1 MPTSNHHLNPSEAA
15 RKLGVS
21 TKTLRIYE
29 ARGLIS
35 PARTE
40 TGWRTYGP
48 DEMARAAEIATLRR
62 LGLSLAQIARVLDGN
77 AEELDSALAAHGV
90 TLDRQMHDLTCTM
103 KRVRQLRAELIA
115 GTGAVAD
122 GFLRLVEPAHQSR
135 IAFDLPWPWGGERF
149 ELTDIRP
156 IMYITGPLGS
166 GKTRFAR
173 CLSEALPAAKFLDL
187 ARQDDGQMEDG
198 HNTDNPVREARVN
211 TALAWIADEGG
222 TATDALR
229 VLVSALE
236 IERPGSLIVDMIE
249 QGLDTATQSSVMAY
263 LRHRTTQAHPLFVMT
278 RSSAILDLDLVGH
291 DEGIIY
297 CPANHSPPLR
307 VAPFEGTHGYEAVAT
322 CVAPPDVRARTEG
335 VIAWRPERSFTQPG

>member
-1 MPTSNHHLNPSEAA
+1 MHTSTHHLNPSEAA

-29 ARGLIS
+29 TRGLIS

-40 TGWRTYGP
+40 TGWRAYGP

-62 LGLSLAQIARVLDGN
+62 LGLSLAQIAGVLDGN

-90 TLDRQMHDLTCTM
+90 TLDRQMHDLTCNM
-103 KRVRQLRAELIA
+103 QRVRQLRAELAA

-122 GFLRLVEPAHQSR
+122 GFLRLVEPARRSR

-156 IMYITGPLGS
+156 IMYITGPLGC

-173 CLSEALPAAKFLDL
+173 CLAEALPAAEFLDM
-187 ARQDDGQMEDG
+187 ARQDDGL
-198 HNTDNPVREARVN
+198 NTDNPVHEARVDA
-211 TALAWIADEGG
+211 ALAWITDEGG
-222 TATDALR
+222 TATDTLH

-236 IERPGSLIVDMIE
+236 TERPGSLIVDMIE
-249 QGLDTATQSSVMAY
+249 QGLDTATQASVMAY
-263 LRHRTTQAHPLFVMT
+263 LRHRTTQVHPLFVMT
-278 RSSAILDLDLVGH
+278 RSSAILDLDLVSH

-335 VIAWRPERSFTQPG
+335 VIAWRPERSVTQPG